1 MTTGMAVK
9 APMPYK
15 HSADLLDFRSQS
27 QSNPTQNSQ
36 DISIPADPVVIQEAR
51 VQQPPSLTSF
61 SPKFE
66 DKDNSGNEIVSH
78 LQIPSSINNSKGS
91 LAEFAAQV

>member
-1 MTTGMAVK
+1 MTTGVVMK

-15 HSADLLDFRSQS
+15 HSADPVDFRAQYPA
-27 QSNPTQNSQ
+27 NPTQNSQ
-36 DISIPADPVVIQEAR
+36 DIGIPADQVVIQEAR

-61 SPKFE
+61 SPTFE
-66 DKDNSGNEIVSH
+66 DKDNSGSEIVSH